1 MIATDMGGNRDI
13 VNDEAGCGLLAVYD
27 DPVSMS
33 DAMKRMLED
42 PAFLEQCRQGALRTI
57 GEKFE
62 INQWMDKTFGVY
74 EAAMARQ

>member
-1 MIATDMGGNRDI
+1 
-13 VNDEAGCGLLAVYD
+13 
-27 DPVSMS
+27 MS